1 MTTSGFG
8 TFPTR
13 RDVRLESGM
22 RVKPDVTASLW
33 GCSLGEQLSAG
44 RGELHIGSQFM
55 PRQPA
60 FVDRALS
67 GLRRSPS
74 P

>member
-1 MTTSGFG
+1 MARLRNADEPQECLFIGEDRKSSADNKNGAFG

-33 GCSLGEQLSAG
+33 GCPLSEQLGAPG
-44 RGELHIGSQFM
+44 VNFT
-55 PRQPA
+55 
-60 FVDRALS
+60 
-67 GLRRSPS
+67 
-74 P
+74 

>member
-1 MTTSGFG
+1 MTAYG

-33 GCSLGEQLSAG
+33 GCPLGEQLSAE
-44 RGELHIGSQFM
+44 GEML
-55 PRQPA
+55 
-60 FVDRALS
+60 ALS
-67 GLRRSPS
+67 KRQHHRLRWCFPS
-74 P
+74 EL

>member
-1 MTTSGFG
+1 
-8 TFPTR
+8 
-13 RDVRLESGM
+13 M

-44 RGELHIGSQFM
+44 QGELHIGSRFM

-67 GLRRSPS
+67 A
-74 P
+74 